1 MCDFVFIQLNVLICS
16 NQIGFSPRN
25 VLQMH
30 CFTISVAHSA
40 WNVDE
45 NWAKAEIEMWN
56 INIAIVKRP
65 LNCERISSKRQ
76 NHIIKMD
83 LATKRPESNEYKYF
97 RSLFV
102 HHTDGITDSILFNQ
116 KKRKSTIRFWYQVL
130 EYLVATICETYY
142 ESSHKTSFIIHNIRC
157 SISETRRN
165 FFHSLSLAPV
175 VIARC
180 CLYFTGNF
188 KYFAVKSFR
197 HMQSSSACICERADK
212 QWAWEK
218 TRKIVLNFL

>member
-1 MCDFVFIQLNVLICS
+1 M
-16 NQIGFSPRN
+16 
-25 VLQMH
+25 
-30 CFTISVAHSA
+30 
-40 WNVDE
+40 
-45 NWAKAEIEMWN
+45 N
-56 INIAIVKRP
+56 INI
-65 LNCERISSKRQ
+65 
-76 NHIIKMD
+76 
-83 LATKRPESNEYKYF
+83 
-97 RSLFV
+97 FV
-102 HHTDGITDSILFNQ
+102 HFLFITQTVSHSISFNQ

-165 FFHSLSLAPV
+165 FFHSLSLSLAPV

-197 HMQSSSACICERADK
+197 HMQSSSACICELADK
-212 QWAWEK
+212 HWALRANEK
-218 TRKIVLNFL
+218 NCFEFSINIFQFVFDFIFCIHSQFFFLLFLAGWDSQHNKSLRIKFRAVDWRWWQIDNMPCWKSKSNRTISGNNVEIERCL

>member
-1 MCDFVFIQLNVLICS
+1 M
-16 NQIGFSPRN
+16 
-25 VLQMH
+25 
-30 CFTISVAHSA
+30 
-40 WNVDE
+40 
-45 NWAKAEIEMWN
+45 N
-56 INIAIVKRP
+56 INI
-65 LNCERISSKRQ
+65 
-76 NHIIKMD
+76 
-83 LATKRPESNEYKYF
+83 
-97 RSLFV
+97 FV
-102 HHTDGITDSILFNQ
+102 HFLFITQTVSHSISFNQ

-212 QWAWEK
+212 Q
-218 TRKIVLNFL
+218 